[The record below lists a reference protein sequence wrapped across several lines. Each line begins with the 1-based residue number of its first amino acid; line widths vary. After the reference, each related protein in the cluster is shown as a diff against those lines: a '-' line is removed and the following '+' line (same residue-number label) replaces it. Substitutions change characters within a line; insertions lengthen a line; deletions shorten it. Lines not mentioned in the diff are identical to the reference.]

1 MQSWALGFF
10 CAVALLAMVASS
22 QNGSAIALNPN
33 EQRNMEQGEKGG
45 GVKRAGR
52 TTPHAWFD
60 HSLQLVGGRLPC
72 IKPFTLSH
80 LLSQLMLQG
89 SHVSPDAII
98 SPVLPNA
105 RLSWCNTSLVPHA
118 CLSWC
123 NTSPVLPNACLSSS
137 TLHPLSYLML
147 VSADAIHPL
156 SYLILVSAD
165 AIHPLSYLMLVSADA
180 IHLLS
185 YRMLVSADAIHPLSY
200 RMIVS
205 ADAIISHVLPDAPGI
220 CGLVQLCQY
229 DLCRVLPVWQD
240 LLECLG
246 AEDGPQGGGGQ

>member
-1 MQSWALGFF
+1 
-10 CAVALLAMVASS
+10 MVASS

-33 EQRNMEQGEKGG
+33 EQRNMKQGEKGGG

-105 RLSWCNTSLVPHA
+105 RLS
-118 CLSWC
+118 
-123 NTSPVLPNACLSSS
+123 
-137 TLHPLSYLML
+137 
-147 VSADAIHPL
+147 
-156 SYLILVSAD
+156 
-165 AIHPLSYLMLVSADA
+165 
-180 IHLLS
+180 
-185 YRMLVSADAIHPLSY
+185 
-200 RMIVS
+200 
-205 ADAIISHVLPDAPGI
+205 
-220 CGLVQLCQY
+220 
-229 DLCRVLPVWQD
+229 
-240 LLECLG
+240 
-246 AEDGPQGGGGQ
+246 

>member
-10 CAVALLAMVASS
+10 CAVSLLAMVASS
-22 QNGSAIALNPN
+22 QNGTGR
-33 EQRNMEQGEKGG
+33 EGGG

-105 RLSWCNTSLVPHA
+105 RLS
-118 CLSWC
+118 
-123 NTSPVLPNACLSSS
+123 
-137 TLHPLSYLML
+137 
-147 VSADAIHPL
+147 
-156 SYLILVSAD
+156 
-165 AIHPLSYLMLVSADA
+165 
-180 IHLLS
+180 
-185 YRMLVSADAIHPLSY
+185 
-200 RMIVS
+200 
-205 ADAIISHVLPDAPGI
+205 
-220 CGLVQLCQY
+220 
-229 DLCRVLPVWQD
+229 
-240 LLECLG
+240 
-246 AEDGPQGGGGQ
+246 